1 MNSGVTPPNRKD
13 VKLANQMAMGMK
25 RFAGSADVLA
35 AVRHFK
41 GYSKEARRTA

>member
-1 MNSGVTPPNRKD
+1 
-13 VKLANQMAMGMK
+13 MAMGMK

-41 GYSKEARRTA
+41 GTARKQGEQHNYHAAARQQLPT